1 MLQHDF
7 VGQKNFTN
15 LGTRVILN
23 LAKERLMSN
32 FKTQKTPGCYPGAFC
47 C

>member
-1 MLQHDF
+1 MSDKFL
-7 VGQKNFTN
+7 FTTS
-15 LGTRVILN
+15 GTHVILN

-32 FKTQKTPGCYPGAFC
+32 FKTQKTPGCCPGAFC

>member
-1 MLQHDF
+1 MNIKLSYKF
-7 VGQKNFTN
+7 FFTFP
-15 LGTRVILN
+15 GTRVILN